1 MRTFVIGIF
10 TIQMAAGLCAN
21 TPAFSQNKTNGTAAA
36 KQTSAPVKLV
46 DTITGQYVTKDGDLL
61 AVKRLP
67 SGKVKYQLQ
76 AFYPSANP
84 SLKDNP
90 GGPNLGTAEGEA
102 SVKGNTMVIVPPDTT
117 KCRITV
123 VFRGQTADVKQSGCD
138 SDCGFGL
145 NVDATGSYKKKSS
158 KPDFVQLDN

>member
-1 MRTFVIGIF
+1 MKVIAIGLVIAQFVVAFG
-10 TIQMAAGLCAN
+10 A
-21 TPAFSQNKTNGTAAA
+21 PAFSQTKTNTVAGTKPTAAA
-36 KQTSAPVKLV
+36 KVA
-46 DTITGQYVTKDGDLL
+46 DTISGQYETKDGDLL

-67 SGKVKYQLQ
+67 SGKIKYQLQ

-102 SVKGNTMVIVPPDTT
+102 AIKGNTMVIVPPDTT

-123 VFRGQTADVKQSGCD
+123 VFRGQKADVSQSGCD

-145 NVDATGSYKKKSS
+145 NVDASGSYKKKSN
-158 KPDFVQLDN
+158 KPDFMRLDN